1 MTTIA
6 GKDASLEDSLSRFK
20 KVAAD
25 LGLSLVEEQW
35 LNPLPDLWSVH
46 LAVANCPAVYSNGKG
61 STHDAALASAYGEL
75 YERLATH
82 MSFSDFYLGAQN
94 SEAKFVHFPDEKWSP
109 LSDDEQGTPIPND
122 ILNLKL
128 RELYGNVAAQKN
140 GLAGGASAGSNSYD
154 SAEDEERL
162 TLEKLVDL
170 QSCSYER
177 GVCSIPFTNARN
189 GEIVY
194 FPINLLD
201 NLYASNG
208 MSAGNTEYEALVQGL
223 SEIIERYVK
232 AKIIREGLAL
242 PVVPNKIIEQYP
254 KSAATLQ
261 ALQSDELKAI
271 CYDASLGGKYPVV
284 CVVLFNQSNGTCV
297 ASFGSHPIF
306 EVALDRTL
314 TELMQ
319 GRTFSDLDGF
329 EAPSFDLEQT
339 SSIVNIE
346 SHFVDSTGLLP
357 WKMFHNQPNFK
368 FVAWDFAGSS
378 HDQYKA
384 LRYII
389 DKLGFDIYVRTYQ
402 NLGVPV
408 YRIIVPGMSE
418 IYPFDDLVYNN
429 TNNYIIYQEAILG
442 LPDSEESQETY
453 QDYLDEL
460 EQENIDDDALLPKI
474 LGVLPNPNSPWA
486 TLRFG
491 ELKCLI
497 ALAAEDYERAL
508 DFARWTVLFNQNV
521 FDLERLRFYQCL
533 TQYLEAK
540 LNSTINLE
548 DYRHAL
554 ELVYSSTTLAH
565 VEAHINHEE
574 QFYGLSPS
582 DLDLKNFTEHQELIK
597 LYNLIKKANLP
608 LPNRN

>member
-20 KVAAD
+20 QIAAQLKLEMIED
-25 LGLSLVEEQW
+25 TW

-46 LAVANCPAVYSNGKG
+46 LSLAKCPAIYSNGKG
-61 STHDAALASAYGEL
+61 SSKDAALCSAYGEIF
-75 YERLATH
+75 ERLATH
-82 MSFSDFYLGAQN
+82 MSFADFFLGGDNA
-94 SEAKFVHFPDEKWSP
+94 EDKFVHFPDEKWTE
-109 LSDDEQGTPIPND
+109 LNEDEDGTSISND
-122 ILNLKL
+122 ILNVKL
-128 RELYGNVAAQKN
+128 RDLYGNQ
-140 GLAGGASAGSNSYD
+140 G
-154 SAEDEERL
+154 EL
-162 TLEKLVDL
+162 TLENLVDI
-170 QSCSYER
+170 QSCSFER

-194 FPINLLD
+194 FPVNLLD

-223 SEIIERYVK
+223 SEILERYVK
-232 AKIIREGLAL
+232 GKIIREGLTL
-242 PVVPNKIIEQYP
+242 PEVPEKVLEKYP
-254 KSAATLQ
+254 KSHATLK
-261 ALQSDELKAI
+261 ALQSDEIKVI

-329 EAPSFDLEQT
+329 DEPSFDLEET
-339 SSIVNIE
+339 ASVVNIE

-357 WKMFHNQPNFK
+357 MKMFNKQPMYR
-368 FVAWDFAGSS
+368 FVAWDFNGSS

-402 NLGVPV
+402 NLGIPV

-418 IYPFDDLVYNN
+418 IYPFDDLIYTN
-429 TNNYIIYQEAILG
+429 TNANIIFQEAILS
-442 LPDSEESQETY
+442 LPESNEDADTY
-453 QDYLDEL
+453 SDYLDEL
-460 EQENIDDDALLPKI
+460 ENEGIDDDAPVAKTLGILPDK
-474 LGVLPNPNSPWA
+474 GSPWE

-497 ALAAEDYERAL
+497 ALEAEDYEQAL
-508 DFARWTVLFNQNV
+508 DFAKWTVLFNRNV
-521 FDLERLRFYQCL
+521 FDLKRLRFYQCL
-533 TQYLEAK
+533 IKVLTCLTQKDLKEA
-540 LNSTINLE
+540 
-548 DYRHAL
+548 DYDNAFAL
-554 ELVYSSTTLAH
+554 IYGKDVYEN
-565 VEAHINHEE
+565 VRAHIKHEKR
-574 QFYGLSPS
+574 FNGLKAS
-582 DLDLKNFTEHQELIK
+582 DLQMSGFEQHRAMIEVYEIVKNAKIALSDNATS
-597 LYNLIKKANLP
+597 N
-608 LPNRN
+608 

>member
-1 MTTIA
+1 M
-6 GKDASLEDSLSRFK
+6 
-20 KVAAD
+20 
-25 LGLSLVEEQW
+25 
-35 LNPLPDLWSVH
+35 
-46 LAVANCPAVYSNGKG
+46 
-61 STHDAALASAYGEL
+61 
-75 YERLATH
+75 
-82 MSFSDFYLGAQN
+82 
-94 SEAKFVHFPDEKWSP
+94 
-109 LSDDEQGTPIPND
+109 
-122 ILNLKL
+122 
-128 RELYGNVAAQKN
+128 
-140 GLAGGASAGSNSYD
+140 
-154 SAEDEERL
+154 
-162 TLEKLVDL
+162 
-170 QSCSYER
+170 
-177 GVCSIPFTNARN
+177 
-189 GEIVY
+189 
-194 FPINLLD
+194 
-201 NLYASNG
+201 
-208 MSAGNTEYEALVQGL
+208 
-223 SEIIERYVK
+223 
-232 AKIIREGLAL
+232 
-242 PVVPNKIIEQYP
+242 
-254 KSAATLQ
+254 
-261 ALQSDELKAI
+261 
-271 CYDASLGGKYPVV
+271 
-284 CVVLFNQSNGTCV
+284 
-297 ASFGSHPIF
+297 
-306 EVALDRTL
+306 
-314 TELMQ
+314 
-319 GRTFSDLDGF
+319 
-329 EAPSFDLEQT
+329 
-339 SSIVNIE
+339 
-346 SHFVDSTGLLP
+346 
-357 WKMFHNQPNFK
+357 
-368 FVAWDFAGSS
+368 
-378 HDQYKA
+378 
-384 LRYII
+384 
-389 DKLGFDIYVRTYQ
+389 RTYQ